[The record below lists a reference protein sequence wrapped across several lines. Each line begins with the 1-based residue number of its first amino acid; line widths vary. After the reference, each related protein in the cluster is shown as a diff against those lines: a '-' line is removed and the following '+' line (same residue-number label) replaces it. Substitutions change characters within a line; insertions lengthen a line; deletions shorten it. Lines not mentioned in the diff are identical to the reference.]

1 MWRYIKPYLLY
12 GILAVLLMTGEVTCD
27 LLQPRLMTDIVDRGV
42 LGMDTPLILRLGA
55 VMIGVA
61 LLGLVCGSLNG
72 LFAQTASQRIGN
84 DIRKDALRRILH
96 FSFAQTERY
105 STGALVTRVTS
116 DVTQIQHMCMMTVRG
131 LIRTGVQ
138 IVGSLFFLTLMD
150 GKFAL
155 IVLGALPILLPAIFW
170 TLRHVSPLFTRM
182 QAELD
187 GLNSLLSEDLT
198 GIRIIKACVRE
209 AGEKLRFSEANRKL
223 TDTQLHVLLVFA
235 LLSPATNALMYVVIT
250 LLLLVG
256 GSEVA
261 AGAATPGQVMAAV
274 TYATQLL
281 NSILRL
287 VIMFQNI
294 SRGAA
299 SWKRMRSVL
308 SEPEDLADG
317 GRDEGTQQRGS
328 VEFRHVTFRWKGD
341 GTPALSDISF
351 SAAAGETIGIMG
363 ATGSGKSTLVSLIPR
378 FYDVTEG
385 SVLVDGIDVREYKK
399 EALRGKI
406 AVALQKSELFGRT
419 IRENIAWGAPEAS
432 AEAIAAAAGA
442 AQADGFINET
452 PDGYETVVA
461 ERGNSLSGG
470 QKQRI
475 AVARALLKDAE
486 ILILD
491 DATSALDLAT
501 EAALY
506 EAVERERP
514 DLTRIIVAQRA
525 ASVRHAD
532 RILLLEEGRLAAC
545 GTHEELMARSE
556 AYREI
561 VSLQTGEE
569 AGA

>member
-1 MWRYIKPYLLY
+1 MFHYVKPYILY
-12 GILAVLLMTGEVTCD
+12 GLAAVLLMTGEVTCD
-27 LLQPRLMTDIVDRGV
+27 LLQPRFMTGIVDQGV
-42 LGMDTPLILRLGA
+42 LGLNTGIILRLG
-55 VMIGVA
+55 VIMIAVA
-61 LLGLVCGSLNG
+61 LTGLACGALNG
-72 LFAQTASQRIGN
+72 LFSQTASQRIGN
-84 DIRKDALRRILH
+84 DIRKDALHRILH
-96 FSFAQTERY
+96 FSFLQTERY
-105 STGALVTRVTS
+105 SAGALVTRVTS
-116 DVTQIQHMCMMTVRG
+116 DVTQIQNMCMMTVRG
-131 LIRTGVQ
+131 LIRTLVQ
-138 IVGSLFFLTLMD
+138 IVGSLFFLMTMD

-155 IVLGALPILLPAIFW
+155 IVLGALPILLPSIFL

-182 QAELD
+182 QEELD
-187 GLNSLLSEDLT
+187 GLNSLLAEDLT

-209 AGEKLRFSEANRKL
+209 EGEKLRFSAANRKL

-235 LLSPATNALMYVVIT
+235 LLSPAANALMYAVIT

-256 GSEVA
+256 GREVA

-281 NSILRL
+281 NSILRM

-308 SEPEDLADG
+308 EEDEPIRDG
-317 GRDEGTQQRGS
+317 LHGASTRERGS
-328 VEFRHVTFRWKGD
+328 VEFRNVSFRWNDD
-341 GTPALSDISF
+341 GAAALTNVSF
-351 SAAAGETIGIMG
+351 KAAAGETVGIMG
-363 ATGSGKSTLVSLIPR
+363 ATGSGKSTLVNLIPR
-378 FYDVTEG
+378 FYDATEG
-385 SVLVDGIDVREYKK
+385 SVLVDGIDVRDYKK

-419 IRENIAWGAPEAS
+419 VRENIAWGSPDAS
-432 AEAIAAAAGA
+432 AEAVVAAARA
-442 AQADGFINET
+442 AQADGFIEEM
-452 PDGYETVVA
+452 PEGYESVIA

-506 EAVERERP
+506 EAVERMRP
-514 DLTRIIVAQRA
+514 GLTRIIVAQRA

-532 RILLLEEGRLAAC
+532 RILMLEEGRIAAS
-545 GTHEELMARSE
+545 GTHEELMEKSE

-561 VSLQTGEE
+561 VSLQTGEGAE
-569 AGA
+569 A